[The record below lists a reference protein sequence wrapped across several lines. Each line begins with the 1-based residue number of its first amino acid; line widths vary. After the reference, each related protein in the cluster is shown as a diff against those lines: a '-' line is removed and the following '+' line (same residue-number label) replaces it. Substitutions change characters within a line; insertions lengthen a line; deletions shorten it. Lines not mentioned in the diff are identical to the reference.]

1 MTGPLAASKVV
12 PRREG
17 NGVADSSDACPEQG
31 ADFHISDWPFYWIAR
46 VTGRYLQE
54 MEAALKPIGL
64 DVPRWRAL
72 SVLSEFDPASVSE
85 IADHAIVK
93 LSTMTR
99 ILQRMEE
106 DDLVVLRA
114 RSSDGRVTEA
124 SLTARGREAAAAG
137 WQAADRLYRRAFGEA
152 AAPAEVARV
161 MRLNKQLR
169 QLFDNLGKRD

>member
-1 MTGPLAASKVV
+1 MSETS
-12 PRREG
+12 
-17 NGVADSSDACPEQG
+17 EQG
-31 ADFHISDWPFYWIAR
+31 RPDRADFHIDCWPFYWIAR

-99 ILQRMEE
+99 ILQRMAE
-106 DDLVVLRA
+106 DGLVELRA

-124 SLTARGREAAAAG
+124 SLTARGREAAAAA
-137 WQAADRLYRRAFGEA
+137 WLEADRLYRRAFGSA
-152 AAPAEVARV
+152 SSPVDTPRV
-161 MRLNKQLR
+161 VKLNQQMR
-169 QLFDNLGKRD
+169 QLFDNLGKQD